1 MTSKAPQ
8 IALLL
13 VALAPAVVA
22 ACDKFKKNDA
32 ADAAASAAPVASSAA
47 PAPTDTPAAVASAS
61 AQQPPSTHPTA
72 PHVVRLPDGGVVV
85 REGGAPA
92 PGLPSAIVVPSGLP
106 SAIVIP
112 SQLPSTI
119 VIPSTIPIPPLP
131 SGQKK

>member
-13 VALAPAVVA
+13 VALFPALVA

-32 ADAAASAAPVASSAA
+32 ADAAASAAPVASSAP
-47 PAPTDTPAAVASAS
+47 PAPTDTPAAVVSAS
-61 AQQPPSTHPTA
+61 TTPAAHPVA

-85 REGGAPA
+85 REGGAPAA